1 MRPTTAVAIAATVRV
16 TESIQQRYASG
27 YGADEFVTDLLA
39 DLRHFCDAHHLSY
52 SELDQRAYEHYITER
67 QLGGASGHS
76 HDTPPYASLY
86 LPESIWTDLSEDH
99 DRSVLCARLMIN
111 QIEYPLIALRVRHNG
126 AAQEPAD
133 DRQKT
138 LYNWFRVAAAAT
150 RGMQTMRIGGQPY
163 VIGPPPPAH

>member
-1 MRPTTAVAIAATVRV
+1 MRPTTAVAIAATVRI

-67 QLGGASGHS
+67 QLGSALRNSR
-76 HDTPPYASLY
+76 DTTPYASLY
-86 LPESIWTDLSEDH
+86 LPEGIWTDISENH
-99 DRSVLCARLMIN
+99 DRSVLCARLIIN
-111 QIEYPLIALRVRHNG
+111 QIEYPLMALRVRHNG

-133 DRQKT
+133 HRQNP
-138 LYNWFRVAAAAT
+138 LYGWFRVAAAAT
-150 RGMQTMRIGGQPY
+150 RGMQTMRIGGQQY
-163 VIGPPPPAH
+163 VIGLPPPAH